1 MNSPQLFQ
9 NSENLKKRVT
19 ELGGELSE
27 IIGGCAVIVGVLKGC
42 LPFMADLIRS
52 IDRDVEID
60 FLALSSFAP
69 DSGRVRLTRDLE
81 IDIAGREVVLIEGV
95 VDTGFRLDFLHRYL
109 EAHEPALI
117 RTCSLFD
124 RRDRRVLPV
133 AADYTGFVL
142 EVSFVVGYGLDHLG
156 MFRNLPVVVS
166 LDPRQLEISGEKE
179 RSELF
184 SEVLRIS
191 REAENNVGRVCS
203 ESGLV
208 T

>member
-1 MNSPQLFQ
+1 
-9 NSENLKKRVT
+9 
-19 ELGGELSE
+19 
-27 IIGGCAVIVGVLKGC
+27 
-42 LPFMADLIRS
+42 
-52 IDRDVEID
+52 
-60 FLALSSFAP
+60 
-69 DSGRVRLTRDLE
+69 
-81 IDIAGREVVLIEGV
+81 
-95 VDTGFRLDFLHRYL
+95 DFLHRHL
-109 EAHEPALI
+109 ESHEPALI

-142 EVSFVVGYGLDHLG
+142 EESFVVGYGLDHLG

-166 LDPRQLEISGEKE
+166 LDPRQLEISGEEE

-191 REAENNVGRVCS
+191 REAEKNVGKICS